1 MFQGVEELPEQG
13 RLAEKDG
20 QIEQDDIVKEILD
33 ERILL
38 EHGGI
43 DVHPNLKDKVVVL
56 NLGAKY
62 SKIGIKRDWLLSK
75 KQEDSIVVQQELHET
90 L

>member
-1 MFQGVEELPEQG
+1 MFQGVKELPEQG
-13 RLAEKDG
+13 RLAEKEE
-20 QIEQDDIVKEILD
+20 QIEQEGLVKEILD

-43 DVHPNLKDKVVVL
+43 VVHPNLKDKVVVL
-56 NLGAKY
+56 KLGAQH
-62 SKIGIKRDWLLSK
+62 SNQGINRDGLLSK
-75 KQEDSIVVQQELHET
+75 KQEDSIVVQQELHEK